1 MIVPTKAH
9 VCVCARVCCDSFK
22 STDSLRGCE
31 CLCMVFTMETRHVEI
46 AEDYGPTFKSKLA
59 RQEGQWHSE
68 YENGLPGLKAEILR
82 HGSQRSAT
90 TLPLPLPLTL
100 PLPLPLPLPR
110 SPSRCRSRSRS
121 RSLLPPF
128 LALFLFLSFFS
139 LFLSLFLSLS
149 LSLSRLSL
157 SLFLSLSL
165 SDSESGRWSCQ
176 VWRVYLQSWSDCF
189 ARSRSYSSV
198 VAYAVWHVMTT
209 CRPSSRRS

>member
-9 VCVCARVCCDSFK
+9 VCVCVCARVCCDSFK

-149 LSLSRLSL
+149 LSLSPFS
-157 SLFLSLSL
+157 LSLSL
-165 SDSESGRWSCQ
+165 SLSLTLSLADGHVRCGESTCSHGRT
-176 VWRVYLQSWSDCF
+176 VLLAADRI
-189 ARSRSYSSV
+189 V
-198 VAYAVWHVMTT
+198 V
-209 CRPSSRRS
+209 S